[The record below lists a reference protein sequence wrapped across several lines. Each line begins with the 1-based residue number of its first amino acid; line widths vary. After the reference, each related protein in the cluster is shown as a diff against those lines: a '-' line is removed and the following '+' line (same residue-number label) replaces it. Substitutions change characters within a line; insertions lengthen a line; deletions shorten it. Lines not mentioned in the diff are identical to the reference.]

1 MSIFYLISLTDCF
14 VRLTDRCVIQ
24 TETVHRS
31 AMRLKQNV
39 QTSRPQ
45 LLLRYRQS
53 NTLKQTEK
61 YG

>member
-1 MSIFYLISLTDCF
+1 MPYFLISLTDCL

-24 TETVHRS
+24 TESARRS

-45 LLLRYRQS
+45 LSLRNRQN